1 MSDVSTSK
9 IAMGCIALAGMVAVV
24 VAMGCDN
31 SSTASQERPRG
42 KPTRLLRLPAPP
54 ETTDSCRKHDGKSP
68 LIIPMRA
75 DDNGIFIVNIGVED
89 DDGNTQWIKAA
100 VDTGS
105 EAMLVAGDECDG
117 CEEGIHMGTVKN
129 DGVLLQ
135 RGTIRYGSQQDTVAW
150 RSKII
155 RIPAWLHTCDPLDHD
170 GAHTDITQC
179 IVGEVPVAVVE
190 SRTGTSDYNI
200 LGLGSQSARGPP
212 ATLNALFPQPPRA
225 FQIQVHSD
233 TEARL
238 IIHKPDGAAGCRAP
252 KYKFAVKDK
261 NLGHAHHYLVAGKDA
276 TLFKTGAIGGSNPGT
291 PISDKTYDVLF
302 DTGANAIS
310 LPAEIYD
317 AIHNTNHVKGV
328 LALTFTT
335 MDQNDQVTLRLD
347 YDRRDKF
354 NAQVLKGHSQDM
366 LIIGITFLKNHSL
379 GFEDDGQTRV
389 MTLDYL

>member
-1 MSDVSTSK
+1 MSDVVSTSK
-9 IAMGCIALAGMVAVV
+9 LTLGCVALAGLVV
-24 VAMGCDN
+24 LGVAMGSSAKDN
-31 SSTASQERPRG
+31 DRCVQTRQR
-42 KPTRLLRLPAPP
+42 PTRLLRLPAPP
-54 ETTDSCRKHDGKSP
+54 EATDSCRKHDGTSP

-75 DDNGIFIVNIGVED
+75 DDNGIFIVNIGVE
-89 DDGNTQWIKAA
+89 GNNGDTQWIKAA

-129 DGVLLQ
+129 EGTLLR

-212 ATLNALFPQPPRA
+212 ATLNALFPDPPRA

-238 IIHKPDGAAGCRAP
+238 IIHKPDGTGCRAP

-261 NLGHAHHYLVAGKDA
+261 SLGHAHHYLVAGKDA

-291 PISDKTYDVLF
+291 PLSEKTYDVLF

-317 AIHNTNHVKGV
+317 AIHAADHVRGV

-335 MDQNDQVTLRLD
+335 MDQDDEITLRLD
-347 YDRRDKF
+347 YDRRDRF
-354 NAQVLKGHSQDM
+354 NAQVLKGHSDM
-366 LIIGITFLKNHSL
+366 LIIGITFLKNHIL
-379 GFEDDGQTRV
+379 GFEDDGQSRV